1 MLCTCLKAHW
11 NKTWITM
18 AFICTLTSC
27 YQHHTFPSILVKKK
41 DISLSCIHN
50 SKFMLN
56 LLPFITFI
64 AYKDQLRVLS
74 LLYWLRILVQFAQ
87 LVNDSPLPSC
97 LNTACS
103 QFKVINAAA
112 CNSTASV
119 KSLITATPTLEKFS
133 ERGCTATQ
141 MLRQG
146 KRRTNLH
153 TLHKRTMLF

>member
-1 MLCTCLKAHW
+1 MPCAEYNAMHMLKSPLEQ
-11 NKTWITM
+11 NLDNM
-18 AFICTLTSC
+18 AFICMLTSC

-41 DISLSCIHN
+41 DIFLSCIHN

-64 AYKDQLRVLS
+64 GYKDQLRVLS

-87 LVNDSPLPSC
+87 LVNNSPLPSC

-112 CNSTASV
+112 CNNTTSV
-119 KSLITATPTLEKFS
+119 KSLITATPTLEKVS
-133 ERGCTATQ
+133 EREVVRLLRCYGKAKEGPACTP
-141 MLRQG
+141 
-146 KRRTNLH
+146 
-153 TLHKRTMLF
+153 